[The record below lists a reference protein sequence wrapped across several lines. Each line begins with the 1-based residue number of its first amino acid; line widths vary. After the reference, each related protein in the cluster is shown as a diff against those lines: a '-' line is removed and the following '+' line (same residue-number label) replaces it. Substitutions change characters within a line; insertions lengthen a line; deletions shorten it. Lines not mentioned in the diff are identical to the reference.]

1 MLFENVKLTLK
12 DAISYGV
19 YLITLVGFLS
29 SLSSK
34 VDQVIRQQEEDK
46 MASKE
51 LKSDYKIFMQ
61 NIQNQVNSN
70 SLQINLI
77 QKDIQMM
84 KDGYYGKR
92 R

>member
-1 MLFENVKLTLK
+1 MLFENVKLTIK
-12 DAISYGV
+12 DAISYSV